1 MKSARFWHSCYMS
14 RQLGIEFSGENA
26 SLLVENQLEQL
37 VLKDENLVNCRM
49 VDKEKVEL
57 VRWLLLET
65 TTTLKWIAN
74 RLQMGSWTYVS
85 NMLNR
90 KE

>member
-1 MKSARFWHSCYMS
+1 
-14 RQLGIEFSGENA
+14 
-26 SLLVENQLEQL
+26 
-37 VLKDENLVNCRM
+37 M

-74 RLQMGSWTYVS
+74 RLQMDSWTCVS

-90 KE
+90 KEWQKCQ